1 MMRKTIFRVLMVGWV
16 CCSMTVWSGLGLCG
30 QEAEV
35 IQDETNVTYNVK
47 AGDTLWEIAKRFYD
61 SPLRWPDVWGL
72 NPQIANPHRIYPG
85 EPVHLY
91 QQKTTETVYVEEPV
105 PAPPPAPAPS
115 GKKMPPKKVFTVFR
129 GIDRV
134 GFLRENP
141 VEPIGRIVM
150 PRMDAAATRE
160 MLSQGDVVY
169 VQVARDDL
177 EIGKRYRIYKL
188 MGPYRFWADGRKI
201 SVYQHYI
208 NGIGVA
214 DRYDGNGIWEVRIE
228 KSYAAIQTDD
238 LLMPCQQR
246 DDRIELVD
254 ASSDL
259 SGTILFSQDHNEIFS
274 AGFLAFMD
282 KGELQGVRIG
292 QRFSIVQED
301 RPAKHSVMVPYGECL
316 VLDVESNTSSVWI
329 TKSDRNLTD
338 QVMVRSLG
346 AGGSF

>member
-1 MMRKTIFRVLMVGWV
+1 MKQTIFRVLMLGWV
-16 CCSMTVWSGLGLCG
+16 FCSMTVWQGVGLCG
-30 QEAEV
+30 QETEV
-35 IQDETNVTYNVK
+35 IQDQTSVTYNVK
-47 AGDTLWEIAKRFYD
+47 AGDTLWEIARRFYD

-72 NPQIANPHRIYPG
+72 NPQITNPHRIYPG

-91 QQKTTETVYVEEPV
+91 QEKTAENVSVEDHVPV
-105 PAPPPAPAPS
+105 PPPAPAPS
-115 GKKMPPKKVFTVFR
+115 TMETPPKKAFTVFR

-141 VEPIGRIVM
+141 VDPVGKIVM
-150 PRMDAAATRE
+150 PRMDAAVTRE

-169 VQVARDDL
+169 VQVLRDDL
-177 EIGKRYRIYKL
+177 EIGKRYRIYRL
-188 MGPYRFWADGRKI
+188 MGPYRFRADGRKI

-246 DDRIELVD
+246 DDRIELIDAPVD
-254 ASSDL
+254 M

-274 AGFLAFMD
+274 AGFLAFID
-282 KGELQGVRIG
+282 KGEMQGVRIG

-301 RPAKHSVMVPYGECL
+301 KPAGHSLIVPFGECL

-338 QVMVRSLG
+338 RAMVRSLP
-346 AGGSF
+346 ASGSF